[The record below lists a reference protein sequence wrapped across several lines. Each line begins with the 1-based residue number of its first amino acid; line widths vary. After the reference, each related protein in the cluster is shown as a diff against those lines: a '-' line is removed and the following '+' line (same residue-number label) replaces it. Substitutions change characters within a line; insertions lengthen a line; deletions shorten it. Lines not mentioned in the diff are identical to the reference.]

1 MNWDEGKVVE
11 EEVGGLWAGVG
22 AGTGGGG
29 INRPPGV
36 EDDDEESSV
45 FVGCGIRPSEE
56 AGGGGVL
63 NSDDGGGIEL
73 GAAVG
78 TTVWS

>member
-1 MNWDEGKVVE
+1 M
-11 EEVGGLWAGVG
+11 
-22 AGTGGGG
+22 
-29 INRPPGV
+29 NRPPDV
-36 EDDDEESSV
+36 EDDEESTV

-56 AGGGGVL
+56 AAGGGVL

>member
-1 MNWDEGKVVE
+1 M
-11 EEVGGLWAGVG
+11 
-22 AGTGGGG
+22 
-29 INRPPGV
+29 

-56 AGGGGVL
+56 AGGGGGVL